1 MDIKKEI
8 IRITSEYFE
17 DNLDYQKLSIASRE
31 YKSLL
36 NEICE
41 QNMDV
46 ENGRNDIGFDNGKA
60 LGTFWAALCLDDMI
74 RTRQFVRGIN
84 KAIKEKINTKN
95 PLHILYAGTGP
106 FATLILPFILR
117 YSKQEIKYT
126 FLEIN
131 PLSFEIVHDVISKLG
146 LKDYNI
152 KLVNE
157 DATKYQIDFKNK
169 PDIIISETMQNAL
182 AKEQQV
188 SIFLNLMN
196 QVNYDAIFIPEKIEL
211 FIGLKKAGIPAEE
224 TQIKHYQKEKKI
236 FDVSKEAMFP
246 SNSTESK
253 INREI
258 LFDKKQTR
266 IDEKKLRGFSQLL
279 LLTDIQVYKDE
290 KIGINESSLTT
301 PKLIKDIPDNFK
313 GSITINTQ
321 YKISSHPELE
331 YEITLSNNG

>member
-1 MDIKKEI
+1 MGIQKEI

-17 DNLDYQKLSIASRE
+17 DNLDYQKLAIASRE
-31 YKSLL
+31 YKYLL
-36 NEICE
+36 NEVCE

-46 ENGRNDIGFDNGKA
+46 ENGRNDIEFDNGKA
-60 LGTFWAALCLDDMI
+60 LGTFWAALCLDDLI

-84 KAIKEKINTKN
+84 KAIQEKMNKQK

-106 FATLILPFILR
+106 FATLILPFIFR

-131 PLSFEIVHDVISKLG
+131 PLSFEILQDVISKLG

-152 KLVNE
+152 KLVKE

-196 QVNYDAIFIPEKIEL
+196 QVKYDTIFIPEKIEL

-224 TQIKHYQKEKKI
+224 TQIKHYQKVKKI
-236 FDVSKEAMFP
+236 VDVSKEAMFP
-246 SNSTESK
+246 LNPTDNMT
-253 INREI
+253 IGGI
-258 LFDKKQTR
+258 LFDKKQT
-266 IDEKKLRGFSQLL
+266 IIEEKKLRGFSQLL
-279 LLTDIQVYKDE
+279 LLTEIQVYKGE
-290 KIGINESSLTT
+290 KIGINESGLTT
-301 PKLIKDIPDNFK
+301 PIIIKDIPGNLKD
-313 GSITINTQ
+313 SITIHTQ
-321 YKISSHPELE
+321 YKISSQPELE
-331 YEITLSNNG
+331 YEIILSNNV